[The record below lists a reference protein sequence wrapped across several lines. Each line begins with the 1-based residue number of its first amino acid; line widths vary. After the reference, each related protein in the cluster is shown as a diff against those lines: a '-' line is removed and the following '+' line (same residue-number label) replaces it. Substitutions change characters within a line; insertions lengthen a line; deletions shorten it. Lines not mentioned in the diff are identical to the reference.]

1 MKRVPVCIIRA
12 AKESD
17 TDAIKS
23 IIRHFRPHIIF
34 RCLSYRTGAD
44 GHDHVFVD
52 ADLRD
57 QAISALLSAIFT
69 FHFKSPPDNFSL

>member
-17 TDAIKS
+17 TDATKS

-34 RCLSYRTGAD
+34 RCLSYCTGAD

>member
-12 AKESD
+12 VKESD

-69 FHFKSPPDNFSL
+69 FHFKIPPDNFSL